1 MQNRKIRIG
10 EIDKEILMVLYR
22 YLWAYDYHIAALVG
36 ESQAYVKGRL
46 KQLAQAGLIGRKILL
61 GNEPSANWLLKE
73 GMKILDVEP
82 RKVHEP
88 RPRTCEHDK
97 ACADLYTALSIST
110 SIVDGK
116 KVRPYSFNQ
125 IITEKDL
132 FAARKIID
140 TGFKRKDGNTIY
152 KPVDL
157 AHRPDGYLITKSGR
171 YISLEAE
178 LTPKSKKAKLFAN
191 IDSNAKYFQT
201 QWWFTDRESI
211 KKAILDHAK
220 DLGMT
225 DRVKVY
231 SMSKIHDQVLRYVA
245 ALPKSIAKKDG
256 RNRTSLVS
264 LDPPVVIPTEDLP
277 KQLSSTYHVN
287 NSAPASVIPSVI
299 PKSRIK
305 LEA

>member
-10 EIDKEILMVLYR
+10 EIDREILMVLYR
-22 YLWAYDYHIAALVG
+22 YGWAYDYHIAALIG
-36 ESQAYVKGRL
+36 ESQSYIKGRL

-61 GNEPSANWLLKE
+61 GNEPAANWILKE

-132 FAARKIID
+132 FAARKNID
-140 TGFKRKDGNTIY
+140 TGYKRKDGKTIF

-157 AHRPDGYLITKSGR
+157 AHRPDGYLITKTGR
-171 YISLEAE
+171 YIALEAE
-178 LTPKSKKAKLFAN
+178 LTPKSKKSKLFAN
-191 IDSNAKYFQT
+191 MDSNFKYFSN
-201 QWWFTDRESI
+201 QWWFTDRDSI
-211 KKAILDHAK
+211 KKAIISHAN
-220 DLGMT
+220 DMGIT

-231 SMSKIHDQVLRYVA
+231 SMSKIHDQVIKYVN
-245 ALPKSIAKKDG
+245 ALPQTIAKKDG
-256 RNRTSLVS
+256 RNRITSVL
-264 LDPPVVIPTEDLP
+264 LDPPTVIPTEDLP
-277 KQLSSTYHVN
+277 KQRNLIISSTN
-287 NSAPASVIPSVI
+287 TSAPTIIPTVL
-299 PKSRIK
+299 PKVKVK